1 MRYLFVDGKD
11 RTDGD
16 KAVDVGGT
24 VERVETHYVF
34 TLQKGNND
42 NRAYLIQTVLTAS
55 GEENRAYVGR
65 GIITLRIASN
75 SQVAKNQRWSTSFS
89 RLRSPCCL
97 GPR

>member
-42 NRAYLIQTVLTAS
+42 NVTV
-55 GEENRAYVGR
+55 RM
-65 GIITLRIASN
+65 
-75 SQVAKNQRWSTSFS
+75 
-89 RLRSPCCL
+89 
-97 GPR
+97 